1 MIRLFFRTVSINLLG
16 IYLASQI
23 LSGIIV
29 YVGGAQTLLMAA
41 LVIAGVNLFVRP
53 IINLLLLP
61 INLITL
67 GMFRWVSNLVTLFLV
82 TRLISNLQIRP
93 FDYAGANL
101 GFLSFHL
108 FTFQLLWPSWSPLS
122 LSLSPF
128 IFYIGC
134 FRIKEL

>member
-29 YVGGAQTLLMAA
+29 YVGGASTLLLAA

-67 GMFRWVSNLVTLFLV
+67 GMFRWVSNLITLFLA
-82 TRLISNLQIRP
+82 TRLIPNLQIQP
-93 FDYAGANL
+93 FDFTGSNL
-101 GFLSFHL
+101 WGVIIPSIHFSAFMSFVVATLTLTATFHFLYWL
-108 FTFQLLWPSWSPLS
+108 FQD
-122 LSLSPF
+122 
-128 IFYIGC
+128 
-134 FRIKEL
+134 

>member
-23 LSGIIV
+23 LFGIIV
-29 YVGGAQTLLMAA
+29 YVGGASTLLLAA

-67 GMFRWVSNLVTLFLV
+67 GMFRWVSNLITLFLA
-82 TRLISNLQIRP
+82 TRLIPNLQIRP
-93 FDYAGANL
+93 FDFAGADLNIMIIPAIHFSAFMSFVVATL
-101 GFLSFHL
+101 TLTLTFHFLYWL
-108 FTFQLLWPSWSPLS
+108 FQD
-122 LSLSPF
+122 
-128 IFYIGC
+128 
-134 FRIKEL
+134 

>member
-1 MIRLFFRTVSINLLG
+1 MIRLLFRTVSINLLG

-29 YVGGAQTLLMAA
+29 YVGGVQTLLMAA

-101 GFLSFHL
+101 GFLIIPPIHFSAFMAFVVATITLTITFHFLYWL
-108 FTFQLLWPSWSPLS
+108 FQD
-122 LSLSPF
+122 
-128 IFYIGC
+128 
-134 FRIKEL
+134 

>member
-1 MIRLFFRTVSINLLG
+1 MIRLFFRTISINLLG
-16 IYLASQI
+16 IFLASQI

-29 YVGGAQTLLMAA
+29 YVGGYQTLLLAA

-67 GMFRWVSNLVTLFLV
+67 GMFRWVSNLVTLFLA

-93 FDYAGANL
+93 FDFTGLNF
-101 GFLSFHL
+101 GFLIVPAIHFTAFMSFVVATL
-108 FTFQLLWPSWSPLS
+108 TLTFTFHFLYWLFQD
-122 LSLSPF
+122 
-128 IFYIGC
+128 
-134 FRIKEL
+134 